1 MELDTDALNTT
12 HSLNTNRTAEIE
24 CAVCYEPKK
33 KWIVCSCGVYV
44 CTECQERSTFPKC
57 LQCSKLFTKSF
68 WISQNQPQLYL
79 KIQKPWEMQ
88 TLWDR
93 EQKLLENTQQ
103 FVEWEDTMTTLKKQ
117 LRFGLTPVFPPKPSA
132 VLTTGSM
139 FPCPSAECRGYCN
152 TRGECG
158 TCKKLTCVKCRDMI
172 LEDEKKHKCK
182 EEVLASLKL
191 IETES
196 KPCPS
201 CKVGIQRSQG
211 CSHMFCT
218 FCRTHFDWNTM
229 KILNLNQS
237 TNFHY
242 ISSPLLSRLQQ
253 RQTET
258 QDCAALAGFVFPIPN
273 PRPYLPN
280 TPLYEALYHAYYS
293 ERKRMIYM
301 RNTLFNVE
309 IIERKHEEALIKLR
323 ILYVKKAV
331 EKEEYLKKV
340 WSEEQHYDKQV
351 SLASMWTM
359 YLELMALQIIDWR
372 KEGFTDSE
380 RQILAFNQNQD
391 LFQEFFTAVCKEYAC
406 KCPKFVTLKKGETV
420 PLILL

>member
-1 MELDTDALNTT
+1 MEDDTRFDTLLY
-12 HSLNTNRTAEIE
+12 STNLTQERE
-24 CAVCYEPKK
+24 CAVCYEPNKT
-33 KWIVCSCGVYV
+33 WIVCSCGVHV

-68 WISQNQPQLYL
+68 WTSQNQAHLYL

-103 FVEWEDTMTTLKKQ
+103 FVEWEDTITKLKKQ
-117 LRFGLTPVFPPKPSA
+117 LRFGLTPTFPPKPSA
-132 VLTTGSM
+132 VLTTGAM

-152 TRGECG
+152 TKGECG
-158 TCKKLTCVKCRDMI
+158 TCKKLTCVNCRDMI
-172 LEDEKKHKCK
+172 FEEVKKHKCK
-182 EEVLASLKL
+182 EDVLASLKL

-201 CKVGIQRSQG
+201 CKVGIQKSQG

-229 KILNLNQS
+229 KILHLNQS

-242 ISSPLLSRLQQ
+242 LSSPLLSRIQE

-258 QDCAALAGFVFPIPN
+258 QDCGALAGFVFNIPHLLV
-273 PRPYLPN
+273 Y
-280 TPLYEALYHAYYS
+280 TPSSPAYEALYHAYFL
-293 ERKRMIYM
+293 ERKRLIFM
-301 RNTLFNVE
+301 RNTLFNSE

-323 ILYVKKAV
+323 ILYVKKDV
-331 EKEEYLKKV
+331 DKEEYLKKV
-340 WSEEQHYDKQV
+340 WSEEQHYEKQV

-372 KEGFTDSE
+372 KEAFTNMDSYIE
-380 RQILAFNQNQD
+380 AFNQNQH
-391 LFQEFFTAVCKEYAC
+391 LFQEFFTAVCKEYGC
-406 KCPKFVTLKKGETV
+406 KCPKFVLLKTGETV
-420 PLILL
+420 PLVLL